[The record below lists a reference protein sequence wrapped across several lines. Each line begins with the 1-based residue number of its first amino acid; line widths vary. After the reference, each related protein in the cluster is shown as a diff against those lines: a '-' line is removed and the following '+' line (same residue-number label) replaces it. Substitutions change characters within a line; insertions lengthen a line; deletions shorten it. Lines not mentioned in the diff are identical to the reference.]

1 MQHMS
6 CLTGGV
12 LKHSKV
18 CQRRAPL
25 TKYRQQNYTSCGRS
39 ASEGLTAGWCLPRP
53 SHSRCA
59 FLNSILTPSPSSPTS
74 LPSSCIFSM
83 KAAKR
88 MHVAQTFFSRG
99 EHTRYKFYCI
109 VPQPQRGEVFSKP
122 ALSVLGYQNP
132 ALTISS
138 NRLVSGVIGE
148 LRLPVNL
155 SGLCPTQTTAS
166 WGQPTPTDS
175 MQRPDTCG

>member
-1 MQHMS
+1 M
-6 CLTGGV
+6 
-12 LKHSKV
+12 KHSKV

-25 TKYRQQNYTSCGRS
+25 TKYRQQNYTSFGRS

-53 SHSRCA
+53 SHSSCA
-59 FLNSILTPSPSSPTS
+59 FLNSIPTPSSS
-74 LPSSCIFSM
+74 LPSSCISSIT
-83 KAAKR
+83 AAKR
-88 MHVAQTFFSRG
+88 THVAQTMFSRG
-99 EHTRYKFYCI
+99 EHTRYKFDCI

-148 LRLPVNL
+148 LPLPVNL
-155 SGLCPTQTTAS
+155 SGLCPT
-166 WGQPTPTDS
+166 
-175 MQRPDTCG
+175 